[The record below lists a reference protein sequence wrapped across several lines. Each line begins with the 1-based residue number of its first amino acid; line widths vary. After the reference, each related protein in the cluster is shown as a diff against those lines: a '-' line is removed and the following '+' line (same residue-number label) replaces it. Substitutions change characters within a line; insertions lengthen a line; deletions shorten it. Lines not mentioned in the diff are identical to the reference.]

1 MATFDTN
8 ISTVGHIT
16 DHVTGENVKNIMK
29 QYLNQPITE
38 ELGDKIMKHLQEV
51 YGKNHPIQV
60 NLDDETNDIEII
72 LKDRNGKYMKC
83 SSLKLFPKE
92 SA

>member
-29 QYLNQPITE
+29 QYLNYI
-38 ELGDKIMKHLQEV
+38 INII
-51 YGKNHPIQV
+51 KN
-60 NLDDETNDIEII
+60 
-72 LKDRNGKYMKC
+72 
-83 SSLKLFPKE
+83 
-92 SA
+92 